1 MTGKRRGIL
10 ALVVLGLVL
19 GAAMAAVAGA
29 TTSGGVDGKKVAF
42 VLWGNDPYQ
51 QAQGAWFK
59 TSAEADGAK
68 VTLINGKTDPV
79 TQAKAVSDLVAG
91 GYAGIAWQPVDAK
104 AAINPARQIRAA
116 EIPLVYVGARPDD
129 PSVTAPFI
137 KFSDAKTLL
146 QAGKDAGKY
155 VKANMPGGVPKVVIF
170 DVMNLPLCH
179 QERMTSFVNG
189 LKSVVPGTKIVYWDN
204 AGLDRASTLAKMENL
219 LQKNTDFNVF
229 TGCGGDLIMGGVA
242 GLQAAG
248 RAKAVNKKP
257 TSEWILAIDG
267 TPEMID
273 LHLRKD
279 SSVMED
285 VTLTPKENGE
295 ATWRVLKSI
304 MQGKTKP
311 DSGQIVNAPSII
323 LPSDCK
329 KQALVFTRE
338 YRLVKEFKVPNCSKY
353 AK

>member
-1 MTGKRRGIL
+1 MTSRRRDLGL
-10 ALVVLGLVL
+10 AAVLGLVVF
-19 GAAMAAVAGA
+19 AATAAVAGSA
-29 TTSGGVDGKKVAF
+29 PNVSPKGKKVAF

-59 TSAEADGAK
+59 KSAEVDGAK

-91 GYAGIAWQPVDAK
+91 GYSGIAWQPVDAK
-104 AAINPARQIRAA
+104 AAINPAKQIRARK
-116 EIPLVYVGARPDD
+116 IPLVYVGARPTDA
-129 PSVTAPFI
+129 SVRAPFI

-146 QAGKDAGKY
+146 QAGKDAANY
-155 VKANMPGGVPKVVIF
+155 VKANMPGGIPKVVIF
-170 DVMNLPLCH
+170 DVVNLPLCH
-179 QERMTSFVNG
+179 TERMTSFVNG
-189 LKSVVPGTKIVYWDN
+189 LKSVVPQTKIVFWDN

-219 LQKNTDFNVF
+219 LQTNTDFNVF
-229 TGCGGDLIMGGVA
+229 TGCGGDLIMGGIA

-257 TSEWILAIDG
+257 VSEWILAIDG

-285 VTLTPKENGE
+285 ITLTPKENGQ

-304 MQGKTKP
+304 MLGKTSQN
-311 DSGQIVNAPSII
+311 SGLIVNAPSII
-323 LPSDCK
+323 LPSNCA
-329 KQALVFTRE
+329 KQAAVFTNE
-338 YRLVKEFKVPNCSKY
+338 YRLVKGFKIPNCTKY
-353 AK
+353 K

>member
-1 MTGKRRGIL
+1 MDSRRRAIW
-10 ALVVLGLVL
+10 AAAVLGLVVY
-19 GAAMAAVAGA
+19 AATAAVGGSA
-29 TTSGGVDGKKVAF
+29 TSASPKGQKVAF

-59 TSAEADGAK
+59 KAAEADGAK

-104 AAINPARQIRAA
+104 AAVNPAKQIRAA
-116 EIPLVYVGARPDD
+116 KIPLVYVGARPDD
-129 PSVTAPFI
+129 PSVRAPFI
-137 KFSDAKTLL
+137 KFSDSKTLF
-146 QAGKDAGKY
+146 QAGKDAATY
-155 VKANMPGGVPKVVIF
+155 VKAHMPGGIPKVVIF
-170 DVMNLPLCH
+170 DFLSLPLCH
-179 QERMTSFVNG
+179 VERMTSFVKG
-189 LKSVVPGTKIVYWDN
+189 LKSVVPATKIVFWDN

-219 LQKNTDFNVF
+219 LQKNTNFNVF

-257 TSEWILAIDG
+257 VSEWILAIDG

-295 ATWRVLKSI
+295 TTWKTLKSI
-304 MQGKTKP
+304 MQGETKQT
-311 DSGQIVNAPSII
+311 SGQVINAPSII
-323 LPSDCK
+323 LPSNCA

-338 YRLVKEFKVPNCSKY
+338 YRLVKAFKVPNCAKY
-353 AK
+353 K